1 MPAAE
6 NDLTEL
12 YIRSFKC
19 TGDVPPALVGSSLTY
34 LEGNA
39 YVFGGRALHTG
50 KLSNDIYI
58 CDLKSHQWRRIN
70 TSQKQQLNSGAMAD
84 SQTNT
89 SAQQQQ
95 QQQKQQQQQQEEA
108 TSNSQPV
115 SPLAMPTSVPPA
127 PRFFHSATAFKHY
140 MIVYGGMGLDV
151 DNDAATPSGPPGVS
165 SALQDDRN
173 QQSFQIRAN
182 KTLLGDLAVFD
193 TRMECWVAQRI
204 LDTSAHSAA
213 DSGEDAGLKPLPR
226 YAHLATLFGSRLL
239 IVGGQDLEEQYVEE
253 LNVFDLQVGRW
264 VMRSPFP
271 RAVGLYRSFI
281 ANVPATNATLLYSN
295 YSFASVK
302 RALYSL
308 SAPPDCTLKEV
319 SESLSG
325 EPPGLRFPRGHLVDP
340 QTVVMTGTLISTE
353 GHSELSV
360 WSLDTKAM
368 RWQPVSCG
376 AKFRAGSWNQ
386 SLVDPRT
393 NTLMLFG
400 DSRRDLMYDYQRRRL
415 NYSEIRAIDLRA
427 LGYLRTKPVEVPD
440 PKTASSHGFMAA
452 YRAAVTRA
460 ASQSPLAIQPIG
472 PNKTAAELS
481 YEMGSQFLFYTQFSD
496 AEVIG
501 VDGRRVA
508 GANSGILRARW
519 PVQAQMWLAGDNLAS
534 ENFAKAMLAVK
545 QDAVANSQPYSPV
558 SNSNS
563 SNSNSNSNRRKTS
576 GSDQKNA
583 RRPESSLLSGDYET
597 ASSDDALSV
606 RETTG
611 PRRYFIEASREAI
624 YVLLFYLYTDRIDP
638 AARLGPQQSSADAG
652 VLADESSTVRVLG
665 EVLGAALKYNLHRL
679 ALRTVNLLRFK
690 VSETM
695 APIIYEAA
703 LRAGHLGLQSRC
715 VIAVKDVIGSL
726 RMDRKSSLY
735 MISNAS
741 RASLIRFFPKLNVEE
756 GAATGGSSGS
766 GASYGYGHS
775 TTAAGGGDI
784 HNNSNNGGRMP
795 QNAGHPVGGNS
806 LYHQQQYG
814 GSAADGVGKHY
825 TDASRQRSA
834 SDLFATNNGASP
846 QPQQQQPG
854 GSYMLPSPSAS
865 PASTVLSGQARS
877 PYSQQDQQQQQL
889 STPRR
894 PWETTAAMMSSPVIN
909 SPASSRFSSQSP
921 DVRSI
926 GGGNSGIDGANINGG
941 NGVNSKRLSTNISSS
956 FAHQPLSEDAEVGYS
971 HQQHQYEVSTPD
983 QQQHHHQ
990 QQHQQQQQQHSSN
1003 RVSRYFGSGGSVE
1016 SVVAERRPSDS
1027 SSSTADI
1034 HQQLQQLQQ
1043 QQQQPSSSRSRI
1055 FRPWAKMKKIASNS
1069 QVSTT
1074 DVPPPV
1080 PSHASSYSTNSAN

>member
-34 LEGNA
+34 LDGNA

-58 CDLKSHQWRRIN
+58 CDLKSYQWRRIN
-70 TSQKQQLNSGAMAD
+70 TSQKQQTDAS
-84 SQTNT
+84 SPH
-89 SAQQQQ
+89 
-95 QQQKQQQQQQEEA
+95 QKQQP
-108 TSNSQPV
+108 SSSDSQPD
-115 SPLAMPTSVPPA
+115 SPLAMPTAAPPA

-140 MIVYGGMGLDV
+140 MIVYGGMGLDI
-151 DNDAATPSGPPGVS
+151 DGDASGTPATSNGPPSVS
-165 SALQDDRN
+165 GGIQDDRN

-193 TRMECWVAQRI
+193 TQMESWVPQRV
-204 LDTSAHSAA
+204 LDTSTRPSTG
-213 DSGEDAGLKPLPR
+213 SKEDEGLKPLPR

-281 ANVPATNATLLYSN
+281 SNVPSTNATLLYSN

-308 SAPPDCTLKEV
+308 SAPPDCTLNEV

-340 QTVVMTGTLISTE
+340 QTLVMTGTLISTE

-360 WSLDTKAM
+360 WSLDTHAM
-368 RWQPVSCG
+368 SWQPVSCG

-427 LGYLRTKPVEVPD
+427 LGYLRSKPIELPD
-440 PKTASSHGFMAA
+440 PRTANSHGFMAA
-452 YRAAVTRA
+452 ARAAVTRA
-460 ASQSPLAIQPIG
+460 ANQSPLATQPIG

-481 YEMGSQFLFYTQFSD
+481 YEMGSQFLFYTLFSD
-496 AEVIG
+496 AEIIG
-501 VDGRRVA
+501 VDGHRVV

-519 PVQAQMWLAGDNLAS
+519 PTQAQIWQAGDNLAS
-534 ENFAKAMLAVK
+534 ENFAKAILAAK
-545 QDAVANSQPYSPV
+545 QDSQPDSPV
-558 SNSNS
+558 SGKNDSK
-563 SNSNSNSNRRKTS
+563 R
-576 GSDQKNA
+576 KNA

-597 ASSDDALSV
+597 PSSDDALSV
-606 RETTG
+606 GETTG

-624 YVLLFYLYTDRIDP
+624 FVLLFYLYTDRIDP
-638 AARLGPQQSSADAG
+638 AARLGPQQSGADAS
-652 VLADESSTVRVLG
+652 VLADEFGTVRVLG
-665 EVLGAALKYNLHRL
+665 ELLDAARKYNLHKL
-679 ALRTVNLLRFK
+679 ALRTVNMLRFK
-690 VSETM
+690 VSDTT
-695 APIIYEAA
+695 APLVFEAA

-715 VIAVKDVIGSL
+715 VIAVKDAIGSL

-741 RASLIRFFPKLNVEE
+741 RASLMRFFPKLNAED
-756 GAATGGSSGS
+756 GAAANVNRSGGSQ
-766 GASYGYGHS
+766 GYRDS
-775 TTAAGGGDI
+775 TMIAVGGGDSAAAPSAPSADATMG
-784 HNNSNNGGRMP
+784 NSNSNRLP
-795 QNAGHPVGGNS
+795 QNATGHHVGSGGNP

-814 GSAADGVGKHY
+814 GSATDGVGKHY
-825 TDASRQRSA
+825 ADAARQRSA
-834 SDLFATNNGASP
+834 SDLFAANNNG
-846 QPQQQQPG
+846 PQQG

-865 PASTVLSGQARS
+865 PASTVLSGQPRS
-877 PYSQQDQQQQQL
+877 PYTQQDPQQQQQL

-894 PWETTAAMMSSPVIN
+894 PWENTATMMSSPVIN
-909 SPASSRFSSQSP
+909 SPASSRFSNQSP
-921 DVRSI
+921 DVRSLG
-926 GGGNSGIDGANINGG
+926 GGGNSGYDGANM
-941 NGVNSKRLSTNISSS
+941 NGVNSKRLSTSIPPS
-956 FAHQPLSEDAEVGYS
+956 FAHQPLSENSEVGYS
-971 HQQHQYEVSTPD
+971 HQRNQQQQQQQQQYEVSTPD
-983 QQQHHHQ
+983 H
-990 QQHQQQQQQHSSN
+990 QQQHSSN
-1003 RVSRYFGSGGSVE
+1003 RVSRYFGSGPSVE
-1016 SVVAERRPSDS
+1016 SVITERRPSDS
-1027 SSSTADI
+1027 SASTSDI
-1034 HQQLQQLQQ
+1034 QQHLQQLHQQ
-1043 QQQQPSSSRSRI
+1043 QQQQQQSSSRSRI
-1055 FRPWAKMKKIASNS
+1055 FRPWAKMKKIASSN
-1069 QVSTT
+1069 QVGSADTL
-1074 DVPPPV
+1074 PPL
-1080 PSHASSYSTNSAN
+1080 PSHSSSYSTNSTN

>member
-58 CDLKSHQWRRIN
+58 CDLKSYQWRRIN
-70 TSQKQQLNSGAMAD
+70 TSQKSQTDLSAHQQVASSGD
-84 SQTNT
+84 SQTDAPPT
-89 SAQQQQ
+89 
-95 QQQKQQQQQQEEA
+95 
-108 TSNSQPV
+108 
-115 SPLAMPTSVPPA
+115 MPTAAPPA

-140 MIVYGGMGLDV
+140 MIVYGGMGLDI
-151 DNDAATPSGPPGVS
+151 DGEANGAPATPNGASGGI
-165 SALQDDRN
+165 QDDNN

-193 TRMECWVAQRI
+193 TRMGSWVPQRV
-204 LDTSAHSAA
+204 LDTSTRPTTGAK
-213 DSGEDAGLKPLPR
+213 EDEGLRPLPR

-281 ANVPATNATLLYSN
+281 SNVPATNATLLYSN
-295 YSFASVK
+295 YSFAAVK

-308 SAPPDCTLKEV
+308 SAPPDCTLNEI
-319 SESLSG
+319 SESLTG

-360 WSLDTKAM
+360 WSLDTNAM

-393 NTLMLFG
+393 NTLILFG

-415 NYSEIRAIDLRA
+415 NYSEIRTIDMRA
-427 LGYLRTKPVEVPD
+427 LGYLRNKPTGMPD
-440 PKTASSHGFMAA
+440 PKTASQHGFMAA
-452 YRAAVTRA
+452 ARAAVTRA
-460 ASQSPLAIQPIG
+460 ANQSPLAIQQPIG

-501 VDGRRVA
+501 IDGRRVA

-519 PVQAQMWLAGDNLAS
+519 PAQAQAWQAGDNLAS
-534 ENFAKAMLAVK
+534 ENFAKALLAAK
-545 QDAVANSQPYSPV
+545 QDSQPDSPV
-558 SNSNS
+558 SGRNDGKK
-563 SNSNSNSNRRKTS
+563 R
-576 GSDQKNA
+576 DL

-597 ASSDDALSV
+597 PSTDDALS
-606 RETTG
+606 EGESTS

-638 AARLGPQQSSADAG
+638 AARLGPQQSGADAS
-652 VLADESSTVRVLG
+652 VLSDEFGTVRVLG
-665 EVLGAALKYNLHRL
+665 EVLDAARKYNLHRL
-679 ALRTVNLLRFK
+679 ALRTVSMLRFK
-690 VSETM
+690 VNETT
-695 APIIYEAA
+695 APLVFEAA

-715 VIAVKDVIGSL
+715 VIAVKDSIGSL
-726 RMDRKSSLY
+726 RMDRKSAFY

-741 RASLIRFFPKLNVEE
+741 RASLIRFFPKLNAEDSASAAAG
-756 GAATGGSSGS
+756 GANGQGSGGGSRGYRDSTFAAIGGGGENGGGGGGSGS
-766 GASYGYGHS
+766 GGTPMS
-775 TTAAGGGDI
+775 
-784 HNNSNNGGRMP
+784 NSSRLP
-795 QNAGHPVGGNS
+795 QNAAGQQQSGSGGNAM
-806 LYHQQQYG
+806 YNQQQYG
-814 GSAADGVGKHY
+814 GSVSDSVGKHY
-825 TDASRQRSA
+825 MDASRQRSA
-834 SDLFATNNGASP
+834 SDLFSANNGNSP
-846 QPQQQQPG
+846 HQQG
-854 GSYMLPSPSAS
+854 GSPYMVPSPSAS
-865 PASTVLSGQARS
+865 PASTVLSNQPRS
-877 PYSQQDQQQQQL
+877 PYTQQDPQQQQL
-889 STPRR
+889 NAPRR
-894 PWETTAAMMSSPVIN
+894 PWDNTATMMSSPVIN
-909 SPASSRFSSQSP
+909 SPASSRYNQSP
-921 DVRSI
+921 DVRTL
-926 GGGNSGIDGANINGG
+926 GGSSNGG
-941 NGVNSKRLSTNISSS
+941 FDGSNMNGVNSKRLSTNMQSP

-971 HQQHQYEVSTPD
+971 HQQYEVSTPD
-983 QQQHHHQ
+983 HHH
-990 QQHQQQQQQHSSN
+990 QQQQHSSN
-1003 RVSRYFGSGGSVE
+1003 RVSRYFGSGPSAE
-1016 SVVAERRPSDS
+1016 SVLTERRPSDS
-1027 SSSTADI
+1027 SASTTDL
-1034 HQQLQQLQQ
+1034 HQQQMQQ
-1043 QQQQPSSSRSRI
+1043 QQSSRSRI

-1069 QVSTT
+1069 QVATT
-1074 DVPPPV
+1074 DTLPPL
-1080 PSHASSYSTNSAN
+1080 PSHSSSYSAN